1 MKRFYEDPQKTSENR
16 LSQRAYYIPEGKS
29 EYRLLNGDWRFAWFA
44 RDYEIPKEITRWDS
58 IPVPSCWQLYGY
70 ENPNYSNLNYPYPCD
85 PPYAP
90 DENPCGVYER
100 DFTLQS
106 LWGRVYFVLEGVAT
120 CGVVYVNGA
129 YVGFTQGSHL
139 QAEFDI
145 TDYVQEGENILR
157 VMVYKWC
164 CGSYLEDQDCFRMN
178 GIFRDCY
185 LLQRPEAHIRDFSVT
200 TSGNTIC
207 VQPDQPA
214 DITLYDPN
222 GQLIERMEQ
231 TSCGEFSVSSPC
243 YWNAEQPVLYTV
255 RLERDGEILSQK
267 IGLRSI
273 AVSPRAELLIN
284 GMPVKLRGVNHHDTD
299 PHTGWCQTK
308 EQLRQDLLLMK
319 ELNINC
325 VRTSHYPPTPAF
337 LELCDELGFY
347 VILET
352 DIETHGFC
360 RRFANA
366 SGEYDSQCSE
376 WPCTNPLWAK
386 EFLER
391 MQRAVLRDRNHSSII
406 IWSTGNESGYG
417 VNQIAMLQWLK
428 SLEDGRLR
436 HCEDACRQQQY
447 AYVDV
452 ISNMYHSPEQVAAMA
467 EDPNITL
474 PIMLCEYS
482 HAMGNGPGDVW
493 QYNEVFDR
501 YPNVIGGCVWEWA
514 DHTVVRDGVARYG
527 GDFPGELTHEGNFCC
542 DGMVFY
548 DRSLKA
554 GSLEIKAAYQPMHT
568 RYENRTL
575 SVTNGFDFTDFS
587 RCNLSYTVEADGVC
601 LLQKQIPIS
610 LAPHETAALSLEI
623 PELFCRYACYLH
635 CTLELDGRKLAHT
648 QHLLYTQTEMAE
660 PGQAAHLEETEH
672 ELVFSGEGFRYVFS
686 RHLGT
691 FTSLSVGGEEQLAQP
706 IRLTAWRAPTDN
718 DRNIKL
724 FWGSYNVWQGEN
736 LDKTFFKVYDCRVRE
751 HTVCVDGSLAGV
763 SRMPFLRCTMEIFVD
778 GKGSIHFSLQG
789 KIRENVTFLPRLGF
803 ETALKKP
810 NMAFTYF
817 GNGPMES
824 YRDMC
829 HAGSVGLYESSAE
842 KEYVPY
848 VRPQEHGNHCDTRLL
863 KLGKMRIES
872 PQSFEF
878 AVSAYSTQMLDQAEH
893 TDELEKDGLTH
904 LRVDYKGSGIGSNS
918 CGPALAETYRLSEKD
933 ISLRLCITLE
943 DK

>member
-58 IPVPSCWQLYGY
+58 ILVPSCWQLYGY

-436 HCEDACRQQQY
+436 HCC
-447 AYVDV
+447 
-452 ISNMYHSPEQVAAMA
+452 
-467 EDPNITL
+467 
-474 PIMLCEYS
+474 
-482 HAMGNGPGDVW
+482 
-493 QYNEVFDR
+493 
-501 YPNVIGGCVWEWA
+501 
-514 DHTVVRDGVARYG
+514 
-527 GDFPGELTHEGNFCC
+527 
-542 DGMVFY
+542 
-548 DRSLKA
+548 
-554 GSLEIKAAYQPMHT
+554 
-568 RYENRTL
+568 
-575 SVTNGFDFTDFS
+575 
-587 RCNLSYTVEADGVC
+587 
-601 LLQKQIPIS
+601 
-610 LAPHETAALSLEI
+610 
-623 PELFCRYACYLH
+623 
-635 CTLELDGRKLAHT
+635 
-648 QHLLYTQTEMAE
+648 
-660 PGQAAHLEETEH
+660 
-672 ELVFSGEGFRYVFS
+672 
-686 RHLGT
+686 
-691 FTSLSVGGEEQLAQP
+691 
-706 IRLTAWRAPTDN
+706 
-718 DRNIKL
+718 
-724 FWGSYNVWQGEN
+724 
-736 LDKTFFKVYDCRVRE
+736 
-751 HTVCVDGSLAGV
+751 
-763 SRMPFLRCTMEIFVD
+763 
-778 GKGSIHFSLQG
+778 
-789 KIRENVTFLPRLGF
+789 
-803 ETALKKP
+803 
-810 NMAFTYF
+810 
-817 GNGPMES
+817 
-824 YRDMC
+824 
-829 HAGSVGLYESSAE
+829 
-842 KEYVPY
+842 
-848 VRPQEHGNHCDTRLL
+848 
-863 KLGKMRIES
+863 
-872 PQSFEF
+872 
-878 AVSAYSTQMLDQAEH
+878 
-893 TDELEKDGLTH
+893 
-904 LRVDYKGSGIGSNS
+904 
-918 CGPALAETYRLSEKD
+918 
-933 ISLRLCITLE
+933 
-943 DK
+943 